1 VTFEAIW
8 KQHMRH
14 SVANDMQAHRGF
26 SLLEVLLVIALTAAM
41 AALSAPFLASSF
53 SKNELAAASDQ
64 VVDAL
69 AEARSAAMHG
79 RSGGKY
85 GVHFETDRFV
95 YFEGETY
102 SAIDPDNTEHLLS
115 GLVSVTDISIS
126 GGGSD
131 IHFRSA
137 SGSSVETGSVQLT
150 DSAGLTRTVSVNEAG
165 LIDIE

>member
-1 VTFEAIW
+1 
-8 KQHMRH
+8 MRPAAYIKKD
-14 SVANDMQAHRGF
+14 ANRGF
-26 SLLEVLLVIALTAAM
+26 SLLEILLVIALMAAIM
-41 AALSAPFLASSF
+41 ALSAPFLASSF

-64 VVDAL
+64 LVDAL
-69 AEARSAAMHG
+69 AEARSAAMNG

-102 SAIDPDNTEHLLS
+102 LVSDLNNAEHLLS
-115 GLVSVTDISIS
+115 GLVSATAIDIS

-137 SGSSVETGSVQLT
+137 SGSAIETGTVQLT
-150 DSAGLTRTVSVNEAG
+150 DSAGLIKTVTVNEAG
-165 LIDIE
+165 LIDVQ